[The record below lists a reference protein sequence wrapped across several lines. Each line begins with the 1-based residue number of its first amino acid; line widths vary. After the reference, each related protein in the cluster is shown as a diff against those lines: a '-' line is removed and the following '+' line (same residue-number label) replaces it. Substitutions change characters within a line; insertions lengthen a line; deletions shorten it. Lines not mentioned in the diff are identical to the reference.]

1 MSRGWRS
8 AVVVEQWP
16 RADRIASSARTLILY
31 SILLI
36 ATFFIAGCAH
46 KTRASGL
53 NDTQSGPWA
62 GRISLQVQSD
72 PPQSIFAGFELK
84 GTPEKGE
91 LTLVSPIGSV
101 IGVLRWSPGEAV
113 LESGR
118 EIRSFASVDSLLA
131 QTTGAAIPVTALFAW
146 LEGNNIS
153 QYGWTADLS
162 RQSEGRITAKRT
174 DPAPQAEL
182 RIILDQ

>member
-1 MSRGWRS
+1 MNNACGLVTTVGAQPRLDRPAPGAK
-8 AVVVEQWP
+8 AVLFLC
-16 RADRIASSARTLILY
+16 TL
-31 SILLI
+31 LL

-46 KTRASGL
+46 NTGAAVL
-53 NDTQSGPWA
+53 NDPKNAIWA

-72 PPQSIFAGFELK
+72 PPQSFFAGFELK
-84 GTPEKGE
+84 GTPDKGD

-101 IGVLRWSPGEAV
+101 IGVMRWSPGEAV

-118 EIRSFASVDSLLA
+118 EVRSFASVDALLA
-131 QTTGAAIPVTALFAW
+131 QVTGAAIPVTALFAW
-146 LEGNNIS
+146 LEGTNTS

-162 RQSEGRITAKRT
+162 QQSTGRITAKRV

-182 RIILDQ
+182 RIVLDQ

>member
-1 MSRGWRS
+1 M
-8 AVVVEQWP
+8 EQWP
-16 RADRIASSARTLILY
+16 SADRLATSARTLILL

-36 ATFFIAGCAH
+36 ATFFIAGCAQN
-46 KTRASGL
+46 TPARSL
-53 NDTQSGPWA
+53 NDTKNGPWA

-72 PPQSIFAGFELK
+72 PPQSFFAGFELK

-101 IGVLRWSPGEAV
+101 IGVMHWSPGEAI

-118 EIRSFASVDSLLA
+118 EVRSFASVDALLA
-131 QTTGAAIPVTALFAW
+131 QTTGAAIPVNALFAW
-146 LEGNNIS
+146 LEGNNTS

-182 RIILDQ
+182 RIVLDQ